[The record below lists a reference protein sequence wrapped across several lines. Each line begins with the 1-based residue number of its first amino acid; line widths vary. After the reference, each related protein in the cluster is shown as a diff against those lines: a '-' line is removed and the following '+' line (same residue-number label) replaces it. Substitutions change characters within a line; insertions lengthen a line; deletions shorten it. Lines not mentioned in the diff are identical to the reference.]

1 MPKRNIAKKTLHIR
15 VRRGIKNTVV
25 PHKKNGYRPHLIRG
39 AGIAMVVTVVVVAQ
53 LVGGFMSRGTILGN
67 ETDVTMEQLL
77 DATNQQRARHGE
89 ALLTIDQ
96 RLNNAAAE
104 KARDML
110 ANQYWAHVSPSGVT
124 PWNWFKK
131 AGYSYSYAGENL
143 AKGFLTSNGVVTAW
157 MNSTEHRDNVL
168 NEQYTNVGFAVVN
181 GSLDGESTNLIV
193 ALYGRPVAKTA
204 TATGETVLAATDEP
218 MSLAAH
224 LGVALQSMS
233 PAVLT
238 SLMLTIFTAFIALM
252 AHAYRKNLPKQVR
265 QTWHRH
271 HGLYKAV
278 GMSSLVVVLLALYG
292 GGQI

>member
-1 MPKRNIAKKTLHIR
+1 MPKRNVTKKTLHTR

-39 AGIAMVVTVVVVAQ
+39 TGIAVVVTVVVAAQ
-53 LVGGFMSRGTILGN
+53 LLSGLVPRGTILGN
-67 ETDVTMEQLL
+67 ETDVTMERLL
-77 DATNQQRARHGE
+77 AATNEQRVRQGE
-89 ALLTIDQ
+89 APLTLDQ
-96 RLNNAAAE
+96 KLNYAATE
-104 KARDML
+104 KAHDML
-110 ANQYWAHVSPSGVT
+110 AGQYWAHVSPSGAT
-124 PWNWFKK
+124 PWTWFKK
-131 AGYSYSYAGENL
+131 AGYHYSYAGENL
-143 AKGFLTSNGVVTAW
+143 AKGFLTSSGVVTAW

-168 NEQYTNVGFAVVN
+168 NEHYTNVGFAVVN
-181 GSLDGESTNLIV
+181 GSLDGESTNIIV

-204 TATGETVLAATDEP
+204 VATGETVLAATDEP

-238 SLMLTIFTAFIALM
+238 SLLLTIFTIFIALT
-252 AHAYRKNLPKQVR
+252 AHMYRKKLPKQVR
-265 QTWHRH
+265 QTWRRH

-278 GMSSLVVVLLALYG
+278 GMSSLAVVLLALYG

>member
-1 MPKRNIAKKTLHIR
+1 MPKRTVTKKKLHTR

-39 AGIAMVVTVVVVAQ
+39 TGIAVVIAIVVVAQ
-53 LVGGFMSRGTILGN
+53 LLSGVASRGNVLGN

-77 DATNQQRARHGE
+77 AATNEQRARHDE
-89 ALLTIDQ
+89 VPLTLSSS
-96 RLNNAAAE
+96 LNYAATE
-104 KARDML
+104 KAHDML

-124 PWNWFKK
+124 PWSWFKK

-143 AKGFLTSNGVVTAW
+143 AKGFRTSTGVVAAW
-157 MNSTEHRDNVL
+157 MNSTEHRENIL
-168 NEQYTNVGFAVVN
+168 NEHYSNVGFAVVK
-181 GSLDGESTNLIV
+181 GELDGEPTNVIV
-193 ALYGRPVAKTA
+193 ALYGRPAVKTA
-204 TATGETVLAATDEP
+204 AVTGETVLAATDEP
-218 MSLAAH
+218 MSLAAR

-238 SLMLTIFTAFIALM
+238 SLLLVIFTAFIALM
-252 AHAYRKNLPKQVR
+252 AHAYRKKLPRQFR
-265 QTWHRH
+265 QTWYRH

-278 GMSSLVVVLLALYG
+278 GMSSVVVVLLALYS